1 MWGYFKKVCTAAE
14 KNEYMR
20 LKEAYKKEE
29 VPAEKML
36 AFIRKSADK
45 YEVEYLQKSTV
56 LHK

>member
-1 MWGYFKKVCTAAE
+1 
-14 KNEYMR
+14 
-20 LKEAYKKEE
+20 

-45 YEVEYLQKSTV
+45 YEVDYLQKSTV